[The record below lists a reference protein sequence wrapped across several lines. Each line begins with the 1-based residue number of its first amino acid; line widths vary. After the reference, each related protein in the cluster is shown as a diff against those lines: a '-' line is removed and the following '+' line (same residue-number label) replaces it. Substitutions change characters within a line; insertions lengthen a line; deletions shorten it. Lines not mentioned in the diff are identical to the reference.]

1 MIHQKTNAIVIET
14 LEKFPH
20 KVHIKL
26 GKILRDRGMTQG
38 DLHRLTGLRVATI
51 NELVNFKKKSLT
63 VAHLIAIMIALRI
76 TDIRDLIEIEFDAE
90 VISYFNEENKIMN
103 NGFTPDLLKT
113 SEQNARRLVA
123 GVHAGVHN

>member
-26 GKILRDRGMTQG
+26 GEILRDRGMTQG

-63 VAHLIAIMIALRI
+63 VAHLVAIMIALRI
-76 TDIRDLIEIEFDAE
+76 TDIRELIEIEFDEE
-90 VISYFNEENKIMN
+90 VVKYFENESSSMQ
-103 NGFTPDLLKT
+103 NGFTRDLLSTAETNVK
-113 SEQNARRLVA
+113 RLAV
-123 GVHAGVHN
+123 GN